1 MLRTRLGMG
10 TVLVL
15 LTAGMLL
22 IDQHLAPWFPFLFV
36 MLLGLSVAACHELLH
51 LVEPARRPLAWL
63 CYVVVAVMVA
73 ANWPSHLLGMESEH
87 FAEPQGI
94 EGWRIVF
101 PYYRQWLW
109 LAGAFSGVILAAF
122 LVEMAVFRGPG
133 GVFGRMALVVF
144 IAGYLGL
151 LPSFLAQLR
160 WLNVDKPL
168 VGTLALALAIFVPK
182 VCDIGAYFTGRFLG
196 RHKMAPVLS
205 PKKTWEGAA
214 GGLVAAAAT
223 AIALDRI
230 TDVAPLHGNLGL
242 EIGFGLSMGIVSM
255 LGDLAESMIKRD
267 CSQKDASQVVPGFG
281 GILDVVDSVIFPA
294 PLAYVW
300 MSVLSPLAA

>member
-1 MLRTRLGMG
+1 MLRTRLWMG
-10 TVLVL
+10 TVLVG

-36 MLLGLSVAACHELLH
+36 MLMGLSLAACHELLH
-51 LVEPARRPLAWL
+51 LVEPARRPSAWL
-63 CYVVVAVMVA
+63 CYGSVAAVIV
-73 ANWPSHLLGMESEH
+73 ANWPAHVSRMMD
-87 FAEPQGI
+87 EP
-94 EGWRIVF
+94 
-101 PYYRQWLW
+101 WLW
-109 LAGAFSGVILAAF
+109 LAGSFGGVILAAF
-122 LVEMAVFRGPG
+122 VVEMAGFREPG
-133 GVFGRMALVVF
+133 GVLDRMALVVF
-144 IAGYLGL
+144 IAGYLGF
-151 LPSFLAQLR
+151 LPGFLAQLR
-160 WLNVDKPL
+160 WLELRNPL
-168 VGTLALALAIFVPK
+168 VGTMALALAIFVPK
-182 VCDIGAYFTGRFLG
+182 VCDIGAYFTGRLLG

-214 GGLVAAAAT
+214 GGLVAATAI

-230 TDVAPLHGNLGL
+230 TDIAPLHGNLGL
-242 EIGFGLSMGIVSM
+242 EIGFGLSIGIVSM

-267 CSQKDASQVVPGFG
+267 CNQKDASQAVPGFG